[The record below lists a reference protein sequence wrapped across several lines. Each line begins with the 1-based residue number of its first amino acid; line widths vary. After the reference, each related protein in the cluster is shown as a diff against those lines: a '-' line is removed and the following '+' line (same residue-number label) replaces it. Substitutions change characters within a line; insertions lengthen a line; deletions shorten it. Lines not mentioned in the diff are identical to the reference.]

1 MEVFMTASRRVVVT
15 GVGVVSPLGNTVS
28 ENWSALLAGK
38 SGIDKITHFDASDY
52 RCQIG
57 GEVRNL
63 DLAPLMEPKEI
74 RHHDPFCQFAVVAAE
89 QAVVQAGLKDSAA
102 FDPTRVG
109 VLVSSGIG
117 GLITLSTQISNLN
130 TKGPGRVSPMTV
142 PMMISDMAAG
152 RLAIRYNFQGPNF
165 GIVSACATGL
175 HAIGEAYWVIQRG
188 DADVM
193 LAGGAEASIT
203 PIGQAG
209 FSALRA
215 LSERNHEPQRASR
228 PFDLERDGFV
238 PAEGAGVLVLE
249 DAEHARRRGA
259 EFLAE
264 IVGYGATGDAFHIT
278 APHAEGDGAARAI
291 AMAFQHARLPIDALG
306 YVNAHGTSTPLN
318 DKVETIALKRAL
330 GDHARRVAISSTKSM
345 TGHMLGA
352 AGSYESV
359 VCIEALRHGCIPP
372 TINLETPDPDC
383 DLDYVPNQARELN
396 FKLALNISM
405 GFGGH
410 NAAVLFQTPA

>member
-15 GVGVVSPLGNTVS
+15 GMGVVSPLGNTVS

-38 SGIDKITHFDASDY
+38 SGIDKITHFDASNY

-57 GEVRNL
+57 GEIRNL
-63 DLAPLMEPKEI
+63 DLTPLMEPREI
-74 RHHDPFCQFAVVAAE
+74 RHHDPFCQFAVAAAE
-89 QAVVQAGLKDSAA
+89 QAVAQAGLKDSAA

-117 GLITLSTQISNLN
+117 GLITLSTQITNLN
-130 TKGPGRVSPMTV
+130 ARGPGRVSPMTV

-175 HAIGEAYWVIQRG
+175 HAIGEAYWLIQRD
-188 DADVM
+188 DADIV

-228 PFDLERDGFV
+228 PFDLGRDGFV

-264 IVGYGATGDAFHIT
+264 VVGYGATGDAFHIT
-278 APHAEGDGAARAI
+278 APHEEGDGAARAI
-291 AMAFQHARLPIDALG
+291 SMAFRHARLPVDALG

-318 DKVETIALKRAL
+318 DKVETIAIKRAL
-330 GDHARRVAISSTKSM
+330 GDHARRVSISSTKSM

-383 DLDYVPNQARELN
+383 DLDYVPNQARELD

>member
-1 MEVFMTASRRVVVT
+1 MTASRRVVVT
-15 GVGVVSPLGNTVS
+15 GMGVVSPLGNNLAD
-28 ENWSALLAGK
+28 NWSKLLAGT
-38 SGIDKITHFDASDY
+38 SGIDRITHFDASSY

-63 DLAPLMEPKEI
+63 DLSDIMEPKEV
-74 RHHDPFCQFAVVAAE
+74 RHHDPFCQYAVAAAE
-89 QAVVQAGLKDSAA
+89 QAVRQSGISSDPD

-117 GLITLSTQISNLN
+117 GLLTLSTQISNLDA
-130 TKGPGRVSPMTV
+130 KGPARVSPMTV

-175 HAIGEAYWVIQRG
+175 HSIGEAYWIIKRG
-188 DADVM
+188 DADAM
-193 LAGGAEASIT
+193 LAGGAEASIV

-209 FSALRA
+209 FSSLRA
-215 LSERNHEPQRASR
+215 LSERNHEPQLASR
-228 PFDLERDGFV
+228 PFDRDRDGFV
-238 PAEGAGVLVLE
+238 PAEGAGILVLE
-249 DAEHARRRGA
+249 DADHARNRGA
-259 EFLAE
+259 EILAE
-264 IVGYGATGDAFHIT
+264 IVGYGTTGDAYHIT

-291 AMAFQHARLPIDALG
+291 TMALRQAGKPADAVG
-306 YVNAHGTSTPLN
+306 YINAHGTSTPLN
-318 DKVETIALKRAL
+318 DKVETMAIKRAL

-352 AGSYESV
+352 AGSYEAF
-359 VCIEALRHGCIPP
+359 VCIEALRQQCIPP
-372 TINLETPDPDC
+372 TINLDHPDPDC
-383 DLDYVPNQARELN
+383 DLDYVPNQARKLN
-396 FKLALNISM
+396 FNLALNISM

-410 NAAVLFQTPA
+410 NAAVLFQPPA

>member
-1 MEVFMTASRRVVVT
+1 MTASRRVVVT
-15 GVGVVSPLGNTVS
+15 GMGVVSPLGNTVS

-38 SGIDKITHFDASDY
+38 SGIDKITHFDASNY

-57 GEVRNL
+57 GEIRNL
-63 DLAPLMEPKEI
+63 DLTPLMEPREI
-74 RHHDPFCQFAVVAAE
+74 RHHDPFCQFAVAAAE
-89 QAVVQAGLKDSAA
+89 QAVAQAGLKDSAA

-117 GLITLSTQISNLN
+117 GLITLSTQITNLN
-130 TKGPGRVSPMTV
+130 ARGPGRVSPMTV

-175 HAIGEAYWVIQRG
+175 HAIGEAYWLIQRD
-188 DADVM
+188 DADIV

-228 PFDLERDGFV
+228 PFDLGRDGFV

-264 IVGYGATGDAFHIT
+264 VVGYGATGDAFHIT
-278 APHAEGDGAARAI
+278 APHEEGDGAARAI
-291 AMAFQHARLPIDALG
+291 SMAFRHARLPVDALG

-318 DKVETIALKRAL
+318 DKVETIAIKRAL
-330 GDHARRVAISSTKSM
+330 GDHARRVSISSTKSM

-383 DLDYVPNQARELN
+383 DLDYVPNQARELD

>member
-1 MEVFMTASRRVVVT
+1 MTASRRVVVT
-15 GVGVVSPLGNTVS
+15 GMGVVSPLGNTVA
-28 ENWSALLAGK
+28 ENWSGLLAGK
-38 SGIDKITHFDASDY
+38 SGVDKITHFDASDF

-63 DLAPLMEPKEI
+63 DLTTLMDPKEI
-74 RHHDPFCQFAVVAAE
+74 RHHDPFCQYAVAAAE
-89 QAVVQAGLKDSAA
+89 QAVLQAGLNDAAA

-117 GLITLSTQISNLN
+117 GLLTLSTQISNLDA
-130 TKGPGRVSPMTV
+130 KGPSRVSPMTV

-175 HAIGEAYWVIQRG
+175 HSIGEAFWIIKRG
-188 DADVM
+188 DADAM

-209 FSALRA
+209 FSSLRA
-215 LSERNHEPQRASR
+215 LTERNHEPQRASR
-228 PFDLERDGFV
+228 PFDRDREGFV

-259 EFLAE
+259 EILAE
-264 IVGYGATGDAFHIT
+264 IVGYGATGDAYHIT

-291 AMAFQHARLPIDALG
+291 AMAFQHAGLPVEAVG

-318 DKVETIALKRAL
+318 DKVETMAIKRAL

-352 AGSYESV
+352 AGSFESV
-359 VCIEALRHGCIPP
+359 VCILALRHGCIPP

-383 DLDYVPNQARELN
+383 DLDYVPNQARNLN

-410 NAAVLFQTPA
+410 NAAVLFQPPA